1 LSPRAAEFDVDNGT
15 ACPVANLALGLAMKK
30 TLLILLL
37 LAACGRDDPAAD
49 NRAAPAGSGD
59 PAASRSRPPTEPRT
73 SAGTRLA
80 GLYEG
85 GSGDRKNQMCIVEKG
100 GDAQFGLLVW
110 GGDLHSCSGAGRAVR
125 KGDRLTLTM
134 TGDETC
140 SIEAGIEDG
149 NVTLP
154 GKLPLGCAYYCGAGA
169 TMAGAS
175 FTRAGSSEADIGKAR
190 DIAGDPLC
198 D

>member
-1 LSPRAAEFDVDNGT
+1 
-15 ACPVANLALGLAMKK
+15 MKK

-37 LAACGRDDPAAD
+37 LAACGRDDPSAD
-49 NRAAPAGSGD
+49 NRAAPESGGRVASKQ
-59 PAASRSRPPTEPRT
+59 AASTPSPV
-73 SAGTRLA
+73 SATGLA

-85 GSGDRKNQMCIVEKG
+85 GSGPQKNQMCIVEKD

-110 GGDLHSCSGAGRAVR
+110 GGNQHSCSGAGRAVR

-140 SIEAGIEDG
+140 TIEATLKDG
-149 NVTLP
+149 AVTLP
-154 GKLPLGCAYYCGAGA
+154 ASLPLGCAYYCGARA
-169 TMAGAS
+169 SFAGAS
-175 FTRAGSSEADIGKAR
+175 FTKSGSGEADVKKAT

>member
-1 LSPRAAEFDVDNGT
+1 
-15 ACPVANLALGLAMKK
+15 MKK
-30 TLLILLL
+30 TLFLLLL

-49 NRAAPAGSGD
+49 NRSEAGSPGAGASKSQ
-59 PAASRSRPPTEPRT
+59 PSPGSAA
-73 SAGTRLA
+73 SAGTGLA

-85 GSGDRKNQMCIVEKG
+85 GSAERKSQMCIVEKG
-100 GDAQFGLLVW
+100 REAQFGMLVW
-110 GGDLHSCSGAGRAVR
+110 GGNLSSCSGAGRAVR

-140 SIEAGIEDG
+140 RIDATLKDG
-149 NVTLP
+149 VVTLP
-154 GKLPLGCAYYCGAGA
+154 AKLPLGCAYYCGARA
-169 TMAGAS
+169 SFAGAS
-175 FTRAGSSEADIGKAR
+175 FGRTDDDVRKAK